1 MRAPHSSQPS
11 ARDVAALEVS
21 NAALRSQVD
30 ELRERIESGGKAA
43 LAEASALPP
52 RLEAQAEALASSRRM
67 LDERDAELAASH
79 RECEELRG
87 DADCLR
93 ARCDD
98 LEEQLVRAAGDA
110 EASRAE
116 VHKLVHAHK
125 VAQAVAAATE
135 AVLCDGQ
142 EADAGAEVRVPVEIH
157 VRSDA
162 KGHPDEV
169 AAAASEDEEESDS
182 FLSTPPK
189 RSRGRKATHSV
200 RLRSVSLRSPAKHD
214 STRPDELASTQ
225 TEGAEIAG
233 DMRAPARIEH
243 ENGPIRSSAAPDTI
257 DNWGRRRPG
266 GWPQQP
272 HAKMH
277 VDAPASEAAKDRGIA
292 LQTREDNVTAGGR
305 GALVVLDSASGS
317 DSEEWSDVDHF
328 LGGGGMS
335 ADLKHANNARQQ
347 AAIDR
352 QLRGCREALREFH
365 GQGSIAGVRSPLAKR
380 SARLSERRQKL
391 EELEQ
396 LQRAHDEAEL
406 HELARTD
413 QQRRAR
419 QRRDYLANARNLL

>member
-21 NAALRSQVD
+21 NAALRAQID

-43 LAEASALPP
+43 LAEASALAP

-87 DADCLR
+87 DAGRLR

-142 EADAGAEVRVPVEIH
+142 EADAGAEVRV
-157 VRSDA
+157 
-162 KGHPDEV
+162 
-169 AAAASEDEEESDS
+169 
-182 FLSTPPK
+182 
-189 RSRGRKATHSV
+189 
-200 RLRSVSLRSPAKHD
+200 
-214 STRPDELASTQ
+214 
-225 TEGAEIAG
+225 
-233 DMRAPARIEH
+233 
-243 ENGPIRSSAAPDTI
+243 
-257 DNWGRRRPG
+257 
-266 GWPQQP
+266 
-272 HAKMH
+272 H

-292 LQTREDNVTAGGR
+292 LQTRKDNVTAGGR

-328 LGGGGMS
+328 LRGGGMS
-335 ADLKHANNARQQ
+335 ADLKHANNARRQ